1 MKKFPFYKQPDQMDC
16 GPTCLRIVAKH
27 YGKNFSLQRLREI
40 SGINREGV
48 SLLGISEAAEKI
60 GFRTMGSRLTVDQL
74 IDLEL
79 PAIFHW
85 NQNHFVVLYKI
96 KRGIY
101 YIADPG
107 KGLIQFTLA
116 ELKQRWL
123 SAGNDL
129 GRFTN
134 APDPATHNPKLA
146 TQTPQPATRN
156 PQPNYDHF
164 GIALILFPTPDFHSH
179 EGDKTEGLNWSYLL
193 RYLYQYKQLVIQL
206 FAGLGVGSLLQLI
219 VPFLTQSIV
228 DIGINTKN
236 LNFIYIILI
245 AQTMLFLGRMSV
257 DFIRSWILL
266 HISTRINISI
276 LTDFLIKLM
285 KLPMSFFDTKM
296 TGDIMQRMNDQKRIE
311 SFLTGSTLNTIFS
324 LFNLILFTGVLA
336 YYNINIFFIFLVSS
350 ILYSLWVIAFL
361 KRRRELDFKRFDI
374 SSKNQSSIVQL
385 IGGMQEIKLN
395 NCEQQKRWEWEHL
408 QAGLFKFS
416 IKSLSL
422 GQMQQAGAFFIN
434 EGKNILITFIVAKAV
449 IDGQLTLGGMM
460 AIQYIVGQV
469 NSPIEQLLGFI
480 QQLQDAKISLERLN
494 EIHQMEDEEPVDQ
507 TFLHELPSIKPI
519 QLNNLSFTYPGAG
532 NDPVLNGINLHIPEG
547 KTTAIVGM
555 SGSGKT
561 TILKLLLRFYP
572 PQKGEI
578 KIGATYI
585 EQIGFR
591 YWRGQCGI
599 VMQDGFIFSDS
610 IARNIAVADE
620 YPNMEKLQHAIR
632 VANINDLID
641 GLPLGIHTKI
651 GAEGNGISQGQK
663 QRILIARAVYK
674 DPEYIF
680 FDEATNA
687 LDANNESV
695 IMNNLESFFKGK
707 TVVVVAHRLSTVKN
721 ADNIVVL
728 DKGIIIEQGTHTELT
743 NNKGEYYHL
752 VKNQLELGN

>member
-1 MKKFPFYKQPDQMDC
+1 MKAFPFYKQPDQMDC
-16 GPTCLRIVAKH
+16 GPTCLRMVAKY
-27 YGKNFSLQRLREI
+27 YGKNIRLQRIRDL

-48 SLLGISEAAEKI
+48 SMLGISEAAEKI
-60 GFRTMGSRLTVDQL
+60 GFRTQGAKLTLNQL
-74 IDLEL
+74 KEIDL
-79 PAIFHW
+79 PCIIHW
-85 NQNHFVVLYKI
+85 NQNHFVILYAI
-96 KRGIY
+96 KKDIY

-107 KGLIQFTLA
+107 KGLIKYTKNEFYNS
-116 ELKQRWL
+116 WI
-123 SAGNDL
+123 SV
-129 GRFTN
+129 
-134 APDPATHNPKLA
+134 HNNGSS
-146 TQTPQPATRN
+146 Q
-156 PQPNYDHF
+156 
-164 GIALILFPTPDFHSH
+164 GIALMLSPSPQFYEQ
-179 EGDKTEGLNWSYLL
+179 EGDKKEALDFSFLL
-193 RYLYQYKQLVIQL
+193 RYLYKYKQLVIQL
-206 FAGLGVGSLLQLI
+206 FVGLGIGSLLQLI
-219 VPFLTQSIV
+219 VPFLTQSVV
-228 DIGINTKN
+228 DIGINTRN

-266 HISTRINISI
+266 HISTRVNISI

-324 LFNLILFTGVLA
+324 VFNLVVFTFVLA
-336 YYNINIFFIFLVSS
+336 YYNVNIFFIFLISS
-350 ILYSLWVIAFL
+350 ILYTFWVIAFL
-361 KRRRELDFKRFDI
+361 KRRRKLDFKRFDI

-395 NCEQQKRWEWEHL
+395 NCERQKRWEWEHL

-416 IKSLSL
+416 VKSLSL
-422 GQMQQAGAFFIN
+422 GQIQQAGAFFIN
-434 EGKNILITFIVAKAV
+434 EGKNILITFLVAKSV

-494 EIHQMEDEEPVDQ
+494 EIHEMEDEEPIGRN
-507 TFLHELPSIKPI
+507 FLHELPSKKGIH
-519 QLNNLSFTYPGAG
+519 LNNLHFTYPGAG
-532 NDPVLNGINLHIPEG
+532 NEPVLKGIDLNIAEG

-561 TILKLLLRFYP
+561 TILKLLLRFYL
-572 PQKGEI
+572 PQKGDI
-578 KIGATYI
+578 KIGATYL
-585 EQIGFR
+585 EQLGFGF
-591 YWRGQCGI
+591 WRNQCGV
-599 VMQDGFIFSDS
+599 VMQDGFIFSDT
-610 IARNIAVADE
+610 IAKNIAVADD
-620 YPNMEKLQHAIR
+620 YPDISKLQHAIK
-632 VANINDLID
+632 VANITDLID
-641 GLPLGIHTKI
+641 SLPLGLNTKI

-674 DPEYIF
+674 DPSYIF

-687 LDANNESV
+687 LDANNERV
-695 IMNNLESFFKGK
+695 IMENLESFFKGR

-721 ADNIVVL
+721 ADHIIVL
-728 DKGIIIEQGTHTELT
+728 DKGQIIEEGNHTELT
-743 NNKGEYYHL
+743 EQKGAYFHL